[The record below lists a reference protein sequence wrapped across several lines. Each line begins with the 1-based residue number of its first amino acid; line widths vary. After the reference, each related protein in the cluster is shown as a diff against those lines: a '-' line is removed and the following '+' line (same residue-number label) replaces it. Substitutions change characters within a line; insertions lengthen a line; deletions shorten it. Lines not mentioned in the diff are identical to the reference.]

1 VDTRPDPRRPRIAIP
16 FGDPN
21 GIGPEIALKAALDG
35 ELRAAAHLTLV
46 GDPAVIEACAR
57 QLGCARELGELVET
71 SAVALDPITSFTG
84 PRQPG
89 TVSAE
94 AGRATIAYAKRAIAL
109 VRGGDAEA
117 VVAGPH
123 NETAVARAGI
133 AFSGYPGLLAEA
145 TGTDPGKVFLM
156 LVSRRLRIVH
166 VTLHIGLRAALDSI
180 TRARVLDAARAA
192 DTALKMLGIA
202 APRIAACGINPHAGE
217 GGLFGTE
224 DDTIVRPAVTAARN
238 EGINIEG
245 PGGADVLLAEGRYDA
260 YLAMYHDQG
269 HIPIKLEGRG
279 NSFGISI
286 GAPVLLSTVAHGSAH
301 DIAGTGRADATA
313 FKTTIR
319 HMAEVLTNKAPAFG
333 SDRHANRP

>member
-1 VDTRPDPRRPRIAIP
+1 MDTRPAPTRPRIAVP
-16 FGDPN
+16 LGDPN
-21 GIGPEIALKAALDG
+21 GIGPEIALKAALDAD
-35 ELRAAAHLTLV
+35 LRAAAHLTLV

-57 QLGCARELGELVET
+57 QLGSAHELRALLD
-71 SAVALDPITSFTG
+71 SAAVALEPVVSLAQ
-84 PRQPG
+84 PPQPG
-89 TVSAE
+89 VVSAD

-109 VRGGDAEA
+109 VRGGEAEA

-133 AFSGYPGLLAEA
+133 PFSGYPGLLAEA
-145 TGTDPGKVFLM
+145 TGTHSGKVFLM

-180 TRARVLDAARAA
+180 TSARVLDAARAA
-192 DTALKMLGIA
+192 HTALKTLGIA

-224 DDTIVRPAVTAARN
+224 DDTIVRPAVTAARG
-238 EGINIEG
+238 EGIDIEG
-245 PGGADVLLAEGRYDA
+245 PGGADMLLAEGRHDA

-269 HIPIKLEGRG
+269 HIPIKLKGRG

-301 DIAGTGRADATA
+301 DIAGTGKADATA

-319 HMAEVLTNKAPAFG
+319 QMAEVLTNKAPAFG
-333 SDRHANRP
+333 SDRHANRS